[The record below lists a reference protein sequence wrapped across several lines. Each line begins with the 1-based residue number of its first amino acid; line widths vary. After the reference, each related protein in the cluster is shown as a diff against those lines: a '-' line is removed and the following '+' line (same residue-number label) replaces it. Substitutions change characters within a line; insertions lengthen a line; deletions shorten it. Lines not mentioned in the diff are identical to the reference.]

1 MLAGIVTIVSLLAF
15 LAGVA
20 WAMSGKRTREFDEAA
35 RLPLEEADDAER
47 VVGRQGGTGAAGA
60 GDDDDRNGAR

>member
-35 RLPLEEADDAER
+35 RLPLEDAEEAEAA
-47 VVGRQGGTGAAGA
+47 VDRQGYTGAAGA
-60 GDDDDRNGAR
+60 DDRNGEQR